1 MFTSEI
7 LSDVLLAELPAKLPC
22 PFDVPSEA
30 IPYTI
35 RGSGSLEVTSLIS
48 NIITTYDRFKIYRI
62 TEDCLHIYWDEI
74 ILGTL
79 GLLAIE
85 QNTSVMF
92 SRNSVDI
99 YRSGTTQ
106 RGTRPG
112 LLVWMNDALIFRGE
126 EKSSHDNFID
136 AESKLRNK
144 FGSWNALHYGRL
156 PFVLAYATGGF
167 FIK

>member
-1 MFTSEI
+1 MSHPRRFQ
-7 LSDVLLAELPAKLPC
+7 
-22 PFDVPSEA
+22 
-30 IPYTI
+30 
-35 RGSGSLEVTSLIS
+35 GSGSLEVTSLIS
-48 NIITTYDRFKIYRI
+48 SIITTYDRFKIYRSI
-62 TEDCLHIYWDEI
+62 TKNCLHIYWDQI

-85 QNTSVMF
+85 QNTSFMF
-92 SRNSVDI
+92 SRHSVDM

-106 RGTRPG
+106 RGTRPD

-136 AESKLRNK
+136 AETELRNK
-144 FGSWNALHYGRL
+144 FGCWNALHYGRL